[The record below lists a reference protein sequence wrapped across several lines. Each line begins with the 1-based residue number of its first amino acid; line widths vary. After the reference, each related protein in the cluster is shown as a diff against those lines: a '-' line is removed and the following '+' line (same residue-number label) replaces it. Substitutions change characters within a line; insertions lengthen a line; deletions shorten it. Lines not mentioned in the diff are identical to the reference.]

1 MTQHRG
7 ATQKPEGRLGIH
19 VIFFVGL
26 VIKAVFVVIACF
38 MVASETVFSPFNPF
52 SLGYFA
58 STLVL
63 GSLLSGLVVGFLTR
77 ERFRGA
83 WLSFSAAILATL
95 LILTPLSWLFLFPP
109 GIALVILGL
118 MFDIIALV
126 GGVIGASMKV
136 KSMKLAVLVVLVVF
150 TLIPVHAFISSPIT
164 VHVGDLVIKGNQIF
178 TIEDRVYHQAGNIIV
193 KDNATL
199 VFRNAD
205 LIIDQRQEEHQ
216 ITIENMAR
224 MVAEN
229 SKFTVITRNRIQ
241 RARSTSWI
249 YVEDFASLLLN
260 KSSTPAIRI
269 VARQA
274 GNVTMIGSKWD
285 HWVKIYDH
293 SHIFVVNSS
302 IGSLSSYDSA
312 DISCEN
318 SIVIRYNTFGSS
330 RLFLRNCN
338 KIGAYIHTYGS
349 IHAYDLA
356 YAKLENST
364 IDSYLTHA
372 SQNEIY
378 FDNATINNTISIDG
392 SSNLYFHGNVTVKG
406 SIEEFE
412 GQLGRNYT
420 VITYPNFYLN
430 VTNKELDSLLWEG
443 QSNNY
448 GYATFNITFT
458 PMNFTHNLL
467 LNNEKDFNVTSS
479 TPLKTH

>member
-1 MTQHRG
+1 MTQHRD

-19 VIFFVGL
+19 VILFSGL
-26 VIKAVFVVIACF
+26 VIKAVFVVIAWF

-52 SLGYFA
+52 SYGYFA

-77 ERFRGA
+77 EQFRGA

-95 LILTPLSWLFLFPP
+95 LVLTPLSWRILFPT
-109 GIALVILGL
+109 GIAFIILGL
-118 MFDIIALV
+118 MFDVIALV
-126 GGVIGASMKV
+126 GGVIGASMKI

-150 TLIPVHAFISSPIT
+150 TLIPVHAFISAPIA
-164 VHVGDLVIKGNQIF
+164 HVGDLVIEGNQTF
-178 TIEDRVYHQAGNIIV
+178 AIEDRVYHQAGNITV

-199 VFRNAD
+199 VFRNAE

-216 ITIENMAR
+216 ITIENLAR

-229 SKFTVITRNRIQ
+229 SKFTVITRNRVQ

-249 YVEDFASLLLN
+249 YVEDSASLLLN
-260 KSSTPAIRI
+260 KSSSPAITI
-269 VARQA
+269 IARQA
-274 GNVTMIGSKWD
+274 GNVTMISSKWD
-285 HWVKIYDH
+285 YSVKIYDH

-302 IGSLSSYDSA
+302 IRSLSSYDSA

-318 SIVIRYNTFGSS
+318 SIVIGYNTFGSS

-349 IHAYDLA
+349 IHAYNLS

-372 SQNEIY
+372 SQNEIC
-378 FDNATINNTISIDG
+378 FDNATINKMISIDG
-392 SSNLYFHGNVTVKG
+392 SSSLYFHGNVTVKG

-412 GQLGRNYT
+412 GQLVRNYT